1 MRWISIKQLIGSR
14 PAVLLAVAV
23 VAAALGG
30 SIAWATIPDAAG
42 VIHACYGGK
51 GALRVIDTAVES
63 CKLGETPLAWNVQG
77 QPGLSG
83 VENVVVHSQ
92 PNVPDGPAFNS
103 ATAQCPAGKRVIG
116 GGGAVWPLAPFPPM
130 PVALVA
136 SLPTSNASGWGWF
149 AAGSEI
155 SPTDD
160 VWHVEAVAICANAA
174 P

>member
-1 MRWISIKQLIGSR
+1 MKRIPVTRLTRSR
-14 PAVLLAVAV
+14 TVVLLAVAV
-23 VAAALGG
+23 VAAAVGG
-30 SIAWATIPDAAG
+30 SIAWATIPDAGG

-51 GALRVIDTAVES
+51 GALRVIDDSIDS
-63 CKLGETPLAWNVQG
+63 CKPTETALAWNVQG

-83 VENVVVHSQ
+83 VENVVVHSD
-92 PNVPDGPAFNS
+92 PNVPNGPAFNW

-136 SLPTSNASGWGWF
+136 SLPTSNATGWGWF
-149 AAGSEI
+149 AAGSEM
-155 SPTDD
+155 SPTDAE
-160 VWHVEAVAICANAA
+160 WHVEAVAICANVG